1 MSADEL
7 FAAAVEWVKTG
18 PKPQKAVSNE
28 DKLKVYALYKQATEG
43 DVTGKQPWKV
53 QFEKRVK
60 WDAWNAVKGM
70 SAEDAKKAYHAAIEE
85 QKVKYHGGAGAAGGG
100 AAAAE

>member
-1 MSADEL
+1 MMFL
-7 FAAAVEWVKTG
+7 
-18 PKPQKAVSNE
+18 
-28 DKLKVYALYKQATEG
+28 
-43 DVTGKQPWKV
+43 
-53 QFEKRVK
+53 QFEKRAK